1 MILRAILTDLKP
13 LGLNYVDL
21 QSWGSWKQIEPYLAV
36 LAGGVSS
43 VKDPQ
48 SSHYGADSV
57 TPSQHESAT
66 YSCIE
71 PHPKSYTFGI

>member
-36 LAGGVSS
+36 LAGGASS
-43 VKDPQ
+43 VKDLQ

-57 TPSQHESAT
+57 TLTPSQHESAT

-71 PHPKSYTFGI
+71 PHSKS